1 MKLVTLTSCLGILGF
16 LSVGSVY
23 AENYLYGPPDVS
35 LNEIG
40 PNIVMFLR
48 YFVGMFF
55 FAIGLLGMIMS
66 KCLK

>member
-48 YFVGMFF
+48 YFVGMF
-55 FAIGLLGMIMS
+55 LLGMIMS